1 MNHQEMN
8 PIKEVHLTMADIKEL
23 NFCLQQH
30 IQNNRQQMEETEEVS
45 QQTMIREK
53 TEFLEQIM
61 HKLNG

>member
-1 MNHQEMN
+1 MN
-8 PIKEVHLTMADIKEL
+8 PLKEVHLTMADIKEL

-30 IQNNRQQMEETEEVS
+30 IQNNHQRMEAAEGVS
-45 QQTMIREK
+45 QQTMLREK